1 MLDNSVVPVKKKLP
15 AKRLIKEQPLSKRV
29 LALVDLSNH
38 PRGTVEMAVDLTNE
52 YGAELALGS
61 IVGWDLE
68 HNADLSIARVSDTLL
83 TSLRG
88 PAESRLKG
96 LAISAGSVH
105 CQILV
110 STKQDAEEATL
121 EMVTDWHPDL
131 LVIASNGIYDID
143 RSRHMVCRTPS
154 GLLKVNIQRFS
165 P

>member
-1 MLDNSVVPVKKKLP
+1 MS
-15 AKRLIKEQPLSKRV
+15 AS
-29 LALVDLSNH
+29 
-38 PRGTVEMAVDLTNE
+38 T
-52 YGAELALGS
+52 GS
-61 IVGWDLE
+61 IFYECLLLGKFP
-68 HNADLSIARVSDTLL
+68 ARTCIAN
-83 TSLRG
+83 
-88 PAESRLKG
+88 PAASRLKG

-154 GLLKVNIQRFS
+154 GLLKVNIRRFS

>member
-1 MLDNSVVPVKKKLP
+1 MS
-15 AKRLIKEQPLSKRV
+15 AS
-29 LALVDLSNH
+29 
-38 PRGTVEMAVDLTNE
+38 T
-52 YGAELALGS
+52 GS
-61 IVGWDLE
+61 IFYECLLLGKFPARTCIANPANELLVT
-68 HNADLSIARVSDTLL
+68 APLSIARVSDTLL

-154 GLLKVNIQRFS
+154 GLLKVNIRRFS